1 MFCHLSPSPSREHD
15 HLLRLCPVQEAF
27 FTLSSLLS
35 TIQIHILIPSATW
48 MRKCS
53 TVGLLGTNVGACAL
67 WHPLVSAC
75 AVWHGPVEAKNTLR
89 FLVAEGFFSYGQDP
103 AAQNMAVHSN
113 WWNQRNHYPHRE
125 HQSGL
130 QEVYAG
136 SVLLS
141 HWSSGSH
148 WRKPGHGESASF
160 HVASR

>member
-15 HLLRLCPVQEAF
+15 HLLRLCPLQEAF

-35 TIQIHILIPSATW
+35 TIQIRILIPSATW

-53 TVGLLGTNVGACAL
+53 TVGLLGTNVGACAV

-75 AVWHGPVEAKNTLR
+75 SVWHGPVELKQTLR
-89 FLVAEGFFSYGQDP
+89 FLVAEGFFPYGQD
-103 AAQNMAVHSN
+103 MAVHSN

-125 HQSGL
+125 HQSEL

-148 WRKPGHGESASF
+148 WRKPGHGENASF